1 MARLDAFLQL
11 GCAQGCSDIH
21 LAMGVP
27 PMLRLHGD
35 LLPVKYRDLDDE
47 ELTSLLR
54 EIVTDGQWATFM
66 AGHDLDFSYAQEGIG
81 RFRVN
86 LFQKTQGIGAT
97 FRVIPSQV
105 PTLDTLGLPPV
116 VQQLTQVHQGLV
128 LVHRGHWHGE
138 IDDPGGDA
146 APSQHHQEVQYHH
159 PGRSHRMYPYK
170 RYVAGRAARG
180 WHARGEFC
188 GGVTRGVARGPGRDS
203 RR

>member
-35 LLPVKYRDLDDE
+35 LLPVKYRDLDAE

-97 FRVIPSQV
+97 FRVIPSAGSDPRHLRV
-105 PTLDTLGLPPV
+105 APGRAATHTSAPGLSP
-116 VQQLTQVHQGLV
+116 GD
-128 LVHRGHWHGE
+128 RGHWHGE
-138 IDDPGGDA
+138 IDDPGGDV

-159 PGRSHRMYPYK
+159 PGRPHRMYPYE
-170 RYVAGRAARG
+170 RHVAGRAA
-180 WHARGEFC
+180 
-188 GGVTRGVARGPGRDS
+188 
-203 RR
+203 